1 MAKINTGGHVFPSL
15 SRIVGDPSNPNGH
28 SFRVGGE
35 DGLTLR
41 DYFAAHAP
49 EPSTGELAKT
59 AGLTVQH
66 NHVSDDDTFLGE
78 LHLWWEK
85 LPNTE
90 QLALVAKYRWA
101 YADAMIKARE
111 GGE

>member
-1 MAKINTGGHVFPSL
+1 MAEIKTGGAAFP
-15 SRIVGDPSNPNGH
+15 GGQFEPQHAGSNDREPWNHGM
-28 SFRVGGE
+28 
-35 DGLTLR
+35 TLR

-90 QLALVAKYRWA
+90 QLALVAKYRWV